1 MIRRYISNVCVN
13 SFANAVTDGTVI
25 FDQSS
30 TATRGIT
37 IYVLIC
43 SWQPCPVSSHAVL
56 SNDKH
61 VMWPKSA
68 RKQCGAIHKVCQQFL
83 TVSSSRSLTNR
94 FFFFFHPPI
103 LNFLLFSWYFL
114 SILKWTFISIFK
126 LNFHFHFHIL
136 IEFSLLFFP
145 FSNWTFI
152 SIYHF
157 HFSNGL
163 FCLIFKWILFPIF
176 N

>member
-43 SWQPCPVSSHAVL
+43 SCQPCPVSSHAVL

-68 RKQCGAIHKVCQQFL
+68 RKQCGAIHKVCQQFFSLFL
-83 TVSSSRSLTNR
+83 TPHSPMYSSLSPQFLTPPPKKRSADVLYGRPLCTVLLTELLLSRYVGVASQTEFMYIQVR
-94 FFFFFHPPI
+94 FPPSNFKFLVNLI
-103 LNFLLFSWYFL
+103 STIYWTFLAFFLL
-114 SILKWTFISIFK
+114 
-126 LNFHFHFHIL
+126 
-136 IEFSLLFFP
+136 
-145 FSNWTFI
+145 
-152 SIYHF
+152 
-157 HFSNGL
+157 
-163 FCLIFKWILFPIF
+163 
-176 N
+176 